1 MAKALGI
8 LLPLRRGNSGYFN
21 QGFDLLTQV
30 KSNLI
35 NLILTKKGERIMQ
48 PDFGCDVHR
57 LVFEA
62 ITDDNIANI
71 KGSITSAVKTWLP
84 YLNILDVNI
93 TKDEDH
99 NTVYAVVKFGLT
111 NNPTVTDTVTLKF

>member
-1 MAKALGI
+1 MVKALGI
-8 LLPLRRGNSGYFN
+8 LLPLRRGNTGYFN
-21 QGFDLLTQV
+21 QGRDLLTQA

-35 NLILTKKGERIMQ
+35 NLILTKKGERVMQ

-62 ITDDNIANI
+62 ITDDNLANI
-71 KGSITSAVKTWLP
+71 KGSIQSAVKTWLP
-84 YLNILDVNI
+84 YLEITDVKI

-99 NTVYAVVKFGLT
+99 NTVYAVLKFGLT